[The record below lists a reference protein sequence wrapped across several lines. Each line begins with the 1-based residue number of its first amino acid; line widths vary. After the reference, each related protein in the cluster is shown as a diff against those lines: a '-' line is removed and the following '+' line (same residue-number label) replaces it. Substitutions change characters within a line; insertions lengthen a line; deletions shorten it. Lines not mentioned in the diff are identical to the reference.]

1 MSGGVSRTPSSTAA
15 LVSLLAVLLSGAGTA
30 AATTGVEVEGVTF
43 APAVET
49 RGQRLLLH
57 NAGLLRYRLVIKA
70 YVAALYLGEGVEPSA
85 ALGDVAKRLEAEY
98 FWALD
103 GEDFGPVTEEGMR
116 RNVDAATLAALRP
129 RLEQFAAL
137 FVDVRP
143 GDRYAL
149 TYLPD
154 VGTEVS
160 LNGRPLGTVPG
171 ADFAAALFAIW
182 LGPQPLDEPLKQA
195 LLARR

>member
-1 MSGGVSRTPSSTAA
+1 MKGVVSRRPPSIAA
-15 LVSLLAVLLSGAGTA
+15 LASLLAALLCGAGGA
-30 AATTGVEVEGVTF
+30 AATTGVEIEGVTF
-43 APAVET
+43 APVVE
-49 RGQRLLLH
+49 RRDQRLLLH

-70 YVAALYLGEGVEPSA
+70 YVAALYLGEGVEPAA
-85 ALGDVAKRLEAEY
+85 ALGDVPKRLEAEY
-98 FWALD
+98 FWALS
-103 GEDFGPVTEEGMR
+103 GEDFGPATEEGMR

-160 LNGRPLGTVPG
+160 LNSRPLGTIAG